1 MPLEIVGCP
10 IVREADGLAK
20 SSRNTYLSEDERKA
34 ALILSKTIRMG
45 QTLVGGGERDSLR
58 LREAMMVKLA
68 SEPLASPEY
77 VEVVDGSTMQPVET
91 FKEGDLVAM
100 AVRIGDTRLIDN
112 FFVGDPAIEI

>member
-1 MPLEIVGCP
+1 
-10 IVREADGLAK
+10 
-20 SSRNTYLSEDERKA
+20 
-34 ALILSKTIRMG
+34 
-45 QTLVGGGERDSLR
+45 
-58 LREAMMVKLA
+58 MMVKLA